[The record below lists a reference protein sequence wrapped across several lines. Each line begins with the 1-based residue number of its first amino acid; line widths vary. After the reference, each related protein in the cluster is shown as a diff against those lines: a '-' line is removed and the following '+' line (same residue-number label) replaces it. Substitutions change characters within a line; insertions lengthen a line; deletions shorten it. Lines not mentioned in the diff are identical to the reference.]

1 MADAMRSRKEEGRS
15 EAGGQKY
22 SKEMTSELTKKA
34 GPGEKGRDPFPCVCN
49 STEAGCGVMA
59 QTWAV
64 SRNLRIT

>member
-1 MADAMRSRKEEGRS
+1 MRL
-15 EAGGQKY
+15 GQEY

-34 GPGEKGRDPFPCVCN
+34 GPGEKGRDPFPCVWN
-49 STEAGCGVMA
+49 STEVGCGVMA